1 LSAPKQVRRH
11 RLAAALLGTVTVV
24 ALIAGGSAGIG
35 FASPRQD
42 SPFVDVGIDIDV
54 ASEDPAA
61 VGEAFDELKANVE
74 EQLAQLE
81 EAQAALE
88 EALDALSD
96 ANAAVADTEFRLE
109 ELTEATD
116 EVVISAFI
124 NPPAQDAVSLLA
136 ADSMGDI
143 AVKQA
148 VLDMKADEEADLL
161 AALHE
166 IREKLD
172 EDLAAQ
178 QEAVADAE
186 AAQAEAAAALDDL
199 EAAVSAQTQFLMHVE
214 AVLAGEF
221 SADEIDDPEQAEY
234 IAALADRLQEL
245 EEAEAYARALEELRE
260 AERRKAAQGILI
272 CPVRGSVSFQDTWG
286 AARSGGRTH
295 KGVDM
300 MAATGTP
307 TVAPVSGRV
316 VHRESGLGGLSW
328 YIYGDNGHTYYGAHL
343 SSYENVGAGW
353 VEAGTVIGYVGTS
366 GNAPPSAPHLHFEY
380 HPGGGAPINPYSLV
394 RDAC

>member
-1 LSAPKQVRRH
+1 
-11 RLAAALLGTVTVV
+11 LAAALVGIATAA

-35 FASPRQD
+35 LASPRQD
-42 SPFVDVGIDIDV
+42 SPFVDIGIDIDV

-61 VGEAFDELKANVE
+61 VADAFDQLKANVE

-88 EALDALSD
+88 EALDELSD

-109 ELTEATD
+109 ELTEASD

-124 NPPAQDAVSLLA
+124 NPPAQDAMSLLT
-136 ADSMGDI
+136 ADSVGDI
-143 AVKQA
+143 ALKQA
-148 VLDMKADEEADLL
+148 VLDIKADEEADLL
-161 AALHE
+161 DALHRM
-166 IREKLD
+166 REKLD
-172 EDLAAQ
+172 EDLAVQ
-178 QEAVADAE
+178 QEAVAEAE

-199 EAAVSAQTQFLMHVE
+199 EAAVSAQTQFLMQVE
-214 AVLAGEF
+214 AVLEGELA
-221 SADEIDDPEQAEY
+221 ADDIDDPEQAEY
-234 IAALADRLQEL
+234 ITALAGKLQEL
-245 EEAEAYARALEELRE
+245 EEAQAYARALDELRE

-343 SSYENVGAGW
+343 SSYENVGVGW

-366 GNAPPSAPHLHFEY
+366 GNAPASAPHLHFEY
-380 HPGGGAPINPYSLV
+380 HPGGGAPVNPYSIV

>member
-1 LSAPKQVRRH
+1 
-11 RLAAALLGTVTVV
+11 LAAALVGIATAA

-35 FASPRQD
+35 LASPRQD
-42 SPFVDVGIDIDV
+42 SPFVDIGIDIDV

-61 VGEAFDELKANVE
+61 VADAFDQLKANVE

-88 EALDALSD
+88 EALDELSD

-109 ELTEATD
+109 ELTEASD

-124 NPPAQDAVSLLA
+124 NPPAQDAMSLLT
-136 ADSMGDI
+136 ADSVGDI
-143 AVKQA
+143 ALKQA
-148 VLDMKADEEADLL
+148 VLDIKADEEADLL
-161 AALHE
+161 DALHRM
-166 IREKLD
+166 REKLD
-172 EDLAAQ
+172 EDLAVQ
-178 QEAVADAE
+178 QEAVAEAE

-199 EAAVSAQTQFLMHVE
+199 EAAVSAQTQFLMQVE
-214 AVLAGEF
+214 AVLEGELA
-221 SADEIDDPEQAEY
+221 ADDIDDPEQAEY
-234 IAALADRLQEL
+234 ITALAGKLQEL
-245 EEAEAYARALEELRE
+245 EEAQAYARALDELRE

-366 GNAPPSAPHLHFEY
+366 GNAPASAPHLHFEY
-380 HPGGGAPINPYSLV
+380 HPGGGAPVNPYSIV

>member
-1 LSAPKQVRRH
+1 
-11 RLAAALLGTVTVV
+11 LAAALVGIATAA

-35 FASPRQD
+35 LASPRQD
-42 SPFVDVGIDIDV
+42 SPFVDIGIDIDV

-61 VGEAFDELKANVE
+61 VADAFDQLKANVE

-88 EALDALSD
+88 EALDELSD

-109 ELTEATD
+109 ELTEASD

-124 NPPAQDAVSLLA
+124 NPPAQDAMSLLT
-136 ADSMGDI
+136 ADSVGDI
-143 AVKQA
+143 ALKQA
-148 VLDMKADEEADLL
+148 VWDIKADEEADLL
-161 AALHE
+161 DALHRM
-166 IREKLD
+166 REKLD
-172 EDLAAQ
+172 EDLAVQ
-178 QEAVADAE
+178 QEAVAEAE

-199 EAAVSAQTQFLMHVE
+199 EAAVSAQTQFLMQVE
-214 AVLAGEF
+214 AVLEGELA
-221 SADEIDDPEQAEY
+221 ADDIDDPEQAEY
-234 IAALADRLQEL
+234 ITALAGKLQEL
-245 EEAEAYARALEELRE
+245 EEAQAYARALDELRE

-343 SSYENVGAGW
+343 SSYENVGVGW

-366 GNAPPSAPHLHFEY
+366 GNAPASAPHLHFEY
-380 HPGGGAPINPYSLV
+380 HPGGGAPVNPYSIV